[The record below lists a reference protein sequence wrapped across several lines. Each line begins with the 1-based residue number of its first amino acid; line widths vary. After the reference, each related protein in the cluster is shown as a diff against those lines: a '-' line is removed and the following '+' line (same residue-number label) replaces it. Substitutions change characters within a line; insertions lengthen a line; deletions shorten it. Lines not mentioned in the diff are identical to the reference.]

1 MTRTFFVAALATA
14 LAVPPAA
21 AQPAEPALP
30 ASPPAAQPARTAQ
43 PPLIELKPDYPAP
56 PTDGIFV
63 SDRGAV
69 FTVDEQTRL
78 NKAAAKIRF
87 ASGLPVMVVTVRSLE
102 AMGMGPEQS
111 VDTYAREVFRQWG
124 IPTAKDDRGL
134 MIFISRDDKQARVL
148 LGAGWAA
155 EHEPTARR
163 IAEATL
169 TPALNTTKVGE
180 AVLLSMREVESML
193 GRAGYSTEL
202 PDTVAPPVDGKILPP
217 SPQSAVPP
225 PSSSFIATIGRGT
238 WLAIIGGVVVLIIF
252 AVLAAKGRRG

>member
-1 MTRTFFVAALATA
+1 MFLVAAISTVLAA
-14 LAVPPAA
+14 LPAA
-21 AQPAEPALP
+21 AQPPAEPAAPAAPALP
-30 ASPPAAQPARTAQ
+30 ASGTQ

-56 PTDGIFV
+56 PAEGIFV

-78 NKAAAKIRF
+78 NKAAAKIKF

-102 AMGMGPEQS
+102 AMGMGPEHS
-111 VDTYAREVFRQWG
+111 VDTYAREVFRQWE
-124 IPTAKDDRGL
+124 IPAAKDDRGL

-148 LGAGWAA
+148 LGGGWAA
-155 EHEPTARR
+155 EHQPTARR

-169 TPALNTTKVGE
+169 TPALNTSRVGE

-193 GRAGYSTEL
+193 GRAGYSTDL
-202 PDTVAPPVDGKILPP
+202 PDTVAPTADGKILPP

-225 PSSSFIATIGRGT
+225 PSSSFIASIGRGT
-238 WLAIIGGVVVLIIF
+238 WIAILGGITLLIIF
-252 AVLAAKGRRG
+252 GVIAAKGRRG